1 MLSRGF
7 VRRTLE
13 TPFGGL
19 ESEIDWLY
27 YSNHLLEKLLNSSQ
41 ALISRSQEQ
50 LSDEMWEE
58 YAVPK
63 LTAGGII
70 ALERTLVA
78 LKTLLHSRNSKA
90 A

>member
-19 ESEIDWLY
+19 ESEINWLY
-27 YSNHLLEKLLNSSQ
+27 HSNHLLEKVLTDSR
-41 ALISRSQEQ
+41 ALISRSREQ
-50 LSDEMWEE
+50 SSEETLEE

-78 LKTLLHSRNSKA
+78 LQNLMGSRTSKPT
-90 A
+90 